1 MQKNMNLIDKN
12 KNQIE
17 NNTSKSQGKLN
28 IINQSKENYVTQG
41 IVGSNQ

>member
-1 MQKNMNLIDKN
+1 MQKSMNLIDKN

-17 NNTSKSQGKLN
+17 NNTGKSQGKLN
-28 IINQSKENYVTQG
+28 ISNQSKENYVTQV